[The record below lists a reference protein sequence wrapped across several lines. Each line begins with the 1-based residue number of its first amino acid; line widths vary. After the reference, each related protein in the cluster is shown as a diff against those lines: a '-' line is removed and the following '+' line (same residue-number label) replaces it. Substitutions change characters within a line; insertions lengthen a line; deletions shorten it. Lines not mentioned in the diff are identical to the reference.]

1 MPVDPKY
8 SGLPGIAWDQPD
20 LFETVQGEYSSFPKL
35 SHNKR
40 VFIPGGGDDDSTEN
54 TDTESEDQE
63 KLHLSSLSWIG
74 DMEVGVEKVCS
85 FNICIRLRHKVF
97 FRMRRRL

>member
-1 MPVDPKY
+1 MN
-8 SGLPGIAWDQPD
+8 IH
-20 LFETVQGEYSSFPKL
+20 SSFPKL
-35 SHNKR
+35 SYNKR
-40 VFIPGGGDDDSTEN
+40 VFTPGGGDDDSTEN

-74 DMEVGVEKVCS
+74 DMEVGVEKVCN
-85 FNICIRLRHKVF
+85 FNILIRLCQKVA

>member
-1 MPVDPKY
+1 MN
-8 SGLPGIAWDQPD
+8 IH
-20 LFETVQGEYSSFPKL
+20 SSFPEL
-35 SHNKR
+35 SHYKR

-85 FNICIRLRHKVF
+85 FNICIRLCQKVA
-97 FRMRRRL
+97 FRMRRRLSCRGSSGFDVRLES